1 MASPD
6 EYYKILGVPPDATKE
21 QIKKAFREKAKQYH
35 PDLNSSCDTREQF
48 LTISEAY
55 HYLICL
61 DKQGKTSEITI
72 DQRKKEAKERARAYA
87 RMRYEEFVK
96 QNELF
101 EKTSVHE
108 IYWGKTV
115 TVILTLLAL
124 IFALDTYIPV
134 RSQTEPVLSYKK
146 FCNSIEHCSGII
158 KTANFTLGADKTF
171 SYIWQ
176 GEALQIYYSALLR
189 DVRYYTLA
197 NNSSISFH
205 PPYHTA
211 QYGIL
216 AIVVFI
222 CGNLVL
228 FYPFKNFSQRLIVK
242 TIMLFAVFVY
252 SLIQLLFRIS

>member
-1 MASPD
+1 MPD
-6 EYYKILGVPPDATKE
+6 EYYKILGVPPDANIE
-21 QIKKAFREKAKQYH
+21 QIKKAFREKARQYH
-35 PDLNSSCDTREQF
+35 PDLNTSCDTHEQF
-48 LTISEAY
+48 LKISEAY
-55 HYLICL
+55 HYLTSL
-61 DKQGKTSEITI
+61 GKKGKTPEITI
-72 DQRKKEAKERARAYA
+72 DQRKNEAKERARAYA

-115 TVILTLLAL
+115 TIILTLLAL
-124 IFALDTYIPV
+124 FFVLDTYLPV
-134 RSQTEPVLSYKK
+134 QSKTEPVLNYKK
-146 FCNSIEHCSGII
+146 FCNSSEHCSGII
-158 KTANFTLGADKTF
+158 NTANFTLGADKTF

-211 QYGIL
+211 QYGIF
-216 AIVVFI
+216 AIIIFI
-222 CGNLVL
+222 SGILVL

-242 TIMLFAVFVY
+242 TIMLFTVFIY